1 MGDELH
7 SAVGPGKANRVEDV
21 RVVQRLL
28 DRQAART
35 GIVVQITGQF
45 DRATRNA
52 LEAFEHRV
60 LRSPFARAT
69 VEPRSE
75 IFRQL
80 TSTTAQ
86 RLMAGGAGGL
96 QLPRRTG
103 PAKLTEDDF
112 TAAAAELGC
121 EVRAVKAV
129 TQQETLS
136 DPYDKFDRPKNSL

>member
-1 MGDELH
+1 MTNYIPQSVQARQIGSRMCAWSNGCWIDKRR
-7 SAVGPGKANRVEDV
+7 ARVS
-21 RVVQRLL
+21 
-28 DRQAART
+28 
-35 GIVVQITGQF
+35 VVQITGQF

-52 LEAFEHRV
+52 LEAFERRI

-80 TSTTAQ
+80 TSTTVQ

-96 QLPRRTG
+96 QRPRRTG

-136 DPYDKFDRPKNSL
+136 DPYDKFDRPKISL